1 MNDLESLSSP
11 FNNKIFRIPDYQR
24 RYAWERKQLE
34 DFWEDLITLPNDRF
48 HYKRREREDVV
59 DKAIASLPSE
69 NLRIF
74 ARMIADSCSF
84 SEIGGMF
91 IIKFKP
97 DTCLIRSKARMLP
110 VILIQENRFRIT
122 ILAHRSF
129 FAPFI
134 IIKTNSMS
142 HCDNSCAGY
151 LCSKFVRHL

>member
-1 MNDLESLSSP
+1 MNDLESLSSL
-11 FNNKIFRIPDYQR
+11 FNNKIFRIPNYQR
-24 RYAWERKQLE
+24 GYAWERKKLD

-48 HYKRREREDVV
+48 HYKRKERKAVV

-69 NLRIF
+69 DLRIF

-110 VILIQENRFRIT
+110 VILIQEICFRIT
-122 ILAHRSF
+122 ILAHRCF
-129 FAPFI
+129 FAPFM

-142 HCDNSCAGY
+142 HYDNSCAGS